1 MIGMT
6 YAVFFSGTLLL
17 VVATVVA
24 LAYLRNANNL
34 FLTLSGRLTLGGGV
48 CLGLTL
54 MLRFA
59 TWGNVPLTT
68 AFDSLC
74 LFALF
79 SAATAYFVSRAD
91 RQVMLTIYLP
101 PLALLSLATAYTA
114 IEGLREGPTALSG
127 MLLITHVGL
136 VFLSFSLFFIAS
148 LTSLAYL
155 DQVRRLKMRRTA
167 GIFQKLPSLDNLDQ
181 TLYHLIRLG
190 YPVFAVALVLGL
202 FWAWYDHDKLSST
215 WWLSPKIFL
224 SVFMCAIYALSYH
237 ARKAG
242 WLRGPKLAYLVF
254 FGVGA
259 LLGVS
264 VILRILD
271 WTSYNFFGVAS

>member
-1 MIGMT
+1 MITTT
-6 YAVFFSGTLLL
+6 YVVFSLGTLLL
-17 VVATVVA
+17 LAAAIVA
-24 LAYLRNANNL
+24 LSYLRSANNL
-34 FLTLSGRLTLGGGV
+34 SLTLAARLTLTGGI
-48 CLGLTL
+48 CLAVTL
-54 MLRFA
+54 LLRYI
-59 TWGNVPLTT
+59 TWGNIPLTT

-74 LFALF
+74 LFALL
-79 SAATAYFVSRAD
+79 SAATAYFVSRGD
-91 RQVMLTIYLP
+91 RNIMLTIYLP
-101 PLALLSLATAYTA
+101 PLAALSLATAYTA
-114 IEGLREGPTALSG
+114 IDGIREEPSALSG
-127 MLLITHVGL
+127 MLLLTHVGL
-136 VFLSFSLFFIAS
+136 VFLSFSLFFIAT

-155 DQVRRLKMRRTA
+155 DQVRRLKTRKTA
-167 GIFQKLPSLDNLDQ
+167 GLFQKLPSLENLDK
-181 TLYHLIRLG
+181 TLYHLIQLG

-202 FWAWYDHDKLSST
+202 FWAWYDSGKLSST

-224 SVFMCAIYALSYH
+224 SIFMCAIYALSYH

-271 WTSYNFFGVAS
+271 WTDYNFFGVTS